1 MNIRYSFAEIWQ
13 DLRIFSTYRY
23 IWYTDVAILYRFH
36 DKLRCGLIAFVVR
49 LKWDL
54 IRFIMSIHWNALKE
68 KMEIFDIMPRYI
80 SIYMH
85 MEIQISQ
92 SVVKIDKYS
101 LSNNCWKATKIEPC
115 TFQLHH
121 TICFLFNP
129 VQSISN
135 SLQSINMFNSCLLF
149 LNWFASSSLLSF
161 HNSVKN
167 YHIFFLTCSI
177 GP

>member
-1 MNIRYSFAEIWQ
+1 MHLKKKWKSLISCPDIYQ
-13 DLRIFSTYRY
+13 Y
-23 IWYTDVAILYRFH
+23 ICTW
-36 DKLRCGLIAFVVR
+36 K
-49 LKWDL
+49 
-54 IRFIMSIHWNALKE
+54 
-68 KMEIFDIMPRYI
+68 
-80 SIYMH
+80 
-85 MEIQISQ
+85 IQISEF
-92 SVVKIDKYS
+92 VVKIDKYS

-167 YHIFFLTCSI
+167 YHIFFLKCSI
-177 GP
+177 VPCEEDLNNSSSITVAQL

>member
-1 MNIRYSFAEIWQ
+1 MHLKKKWKSLISCPDIYQYICTWKSKYPSLLLKLINIVSVI
-13 DLRIFSTYRY
+13 I
-23 IWYTDVAILYRFH
+23 V
-36 DKLRCGLIAFVVR
+36 
-49 LKWDL
+49 
-54 IRFIMSIHWNALKE
+54 E
-68 KMEIFDIMPRYI
+68 KP
-80 SIYMH
+80 
-85 MEIQISQ
+85 Q
-92 SVVKIDKYS
+92 K
-101 LSNNCWKATKIEPC
+101 TEPC

-129 VQSISN
+129 MQSISN

-167 YHIFFLTCSI
+167 YHIFFLKCSI